1 MGKIKQTTRNLGM
14 QVAPSIIQLANLSTD
29 KRFKELIESIVVDE
43 LIV

>member
-29 KRFKELIESIVVDE
+29 KRFKELIESIVDE